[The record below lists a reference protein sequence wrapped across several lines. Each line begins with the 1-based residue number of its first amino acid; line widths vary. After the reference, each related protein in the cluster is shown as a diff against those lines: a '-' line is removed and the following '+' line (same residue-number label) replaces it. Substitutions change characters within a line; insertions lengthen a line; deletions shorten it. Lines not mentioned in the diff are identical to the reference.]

1 MQNTALITIYENSF
15 NSGGVIV
22 LRKVLISTRTFGRYS
37 DDPVNLL
44 KENDFEI
51 INVDEKNI
59 IDHLG
64 NADALIVGT
73 TPITAEMLRKSKL
86 KIIAKH
92 GVGVDNIDLKVA
104 TELGIPV
111 TITLGANTP
120 SVAELALAFIL
131 ALSRNVVAAHC
142 EVFQKQSWPNV
153 VGMEIGGKILGLLG
167 FGHIARLLNEKAQ
180 CLGMKVMAHDPFVKR
195 DDIIKAGVTPADFDE
210 IFKEADFISVHVP
223 LTSKTKNLIGEREL
237 KSMKRTSFL
246 INTARGHIVNEEAL
260 ARALKENWIAGAALD
275 VFAEEPLNPQS
286 PLLECQN
293 IIVTPHIG
301 AHTKEAIYRM
311 NMMAA
316 QAVVDFFKGNISA
329 SIVVNREVMSR
340 AVNTRGISHE
350 S

>member
-1 MQNTALITIYENSF
+1 MKKI
-15 NSGGVIV
+15 
-22 LRKVLISTRTFGRYS
+22 LISTRTFGRYS
-37 DDPVNLL
+37 DDPINLL
-44 KENDFEI
+44 KENNFEV

-59 IDHLG
+59 TDYIR
-64 NADALIVGT
+64 NADAIIVGT
-73 TPITAEMLRKSKL
+73 TPITGEMLKKSKI

-92 GVGVDNIDLKVA
+92 GVGVDNIDLQVA

-120 SVAELALAFIL
+120 SVAELALTFIL
-131 ALSRNVVAAHC
+131 ALSRNIVAAHC

-153 VGMEIGGKILGLLG
+153 VGMEIGGKALGLLG
-167 FGHIARLLNEKAQ
+167 FGNIARQLSKMAM
-180 CLGMKVMAHDPFVKR
+180 CLGMKVMAHDPFVSR
-195 DDIIKAGVTPADFDE
+195 DDIARTGVTPAEFDE
-210 IFKEADFISVHVP
+210 IFEKADFVSVHVP
-223 LTSKTKNLIGEREL
+223 LTSETRNLIGEREL

-260 ARALKENWIAGAALD
+260 AKALKEKWIAGAALD
-275 VFAEEPLNPQS
+275 VFANEPLNPES
-286 PLLECQN
+286 PLFECQN

-316 QAVVDFFKGNISA
+316 QTIVDFFKGNISPN
-329 SIVVNREVMSR
+329 IVVNREVITR
-340 AVNTRGISHE
+340 VTTRGINHE

>member
-1 MQNTALITIYENSF
+1 LKKI
-15 NSGGVIV
+15 
-22 LRKVLISTRTFGRYS
+22 LISTRTFGRYS
-37 DDPVNLL
+37 DDPINLL
-44 KENDFEI
+44 KENNFEV

-59 IDHLG
+59 TDYIR
-64 NADALIVGT
+64 NADAIIVGT
-73 TPITAEMLRKSKL
+73 TPITGEMLKKSKI

-92 GVGVDNIDLKVA
+92 GVGVDNIDLQVA

-120 SVAELALAFIL
+120 SVAELALTFIL
-131 ALSRNVVAAHC
+131 ALSRNIVAAHC

-153 VGMEIGGKILGLLG
+153 VGMEIGGKALGLLG
-167 FGHIARLLNEKAQ
+167 FGNIARQLSKMAM
-180 CLGMKVMAHDPFVKR
+180 CLGMKVMAHDPFVSR
-195 DDIIKAGVTPADFDE
+195 DDIARTGVTPAEFDE
-210 IFKEADFISVHVP
+210 IFEKADFVSVHVP
-223 LTSKTKNLIGEREL
+223 LTSETRNLIGEREL

-260 ARALKENWIAGAALD
+260 AKALMEKWIAGAALD
-275 VFAEEPLNPQS
+275 VFANEPLNPES
-286 PLLECQN
+286 PLFECQN

-316 QAVVDFFKGNISA
+316 QTIVDFFKGNISPN
-329 SIVVNREVMSR
+329 IVVNREVITR
-340 AVNTRGISHE
+340 VTTRGINHE

>member
-1 MQNTALITIYENSF
+1 MKKI
-15 NSGGVIV
+15 
-22 LRKVLISTRTFGRYS
+22 LISTRTFGRYS
-37 DDPVNLL
+37 DDPINLL
-44 KENDFEI
+44 KENNFEV

-59 IDHLG
+59 TDYIR
-64 NADALIVGT
+64 NADAIIVGT
-73 TPITAEMLRKSKL
+73 TPITGEMLKKSKI

-92 GVGVDNIDLKVA
+92 GVGVDNIDLQVA

-120 SVAELALAFIL
+120 SVAELALTFIL
-131 ALSRNVVAAHC
+131 ALSRNIVAAHC

-153 VGMEIGGKILGLLG
+153 VGMEIGGKALGLLG
-167 FGHIARLLNEKAQ
+167 FGNIARQLSKMAI
-180 CLGMKVMAHDPFVKR
+180 CLGMKVMAHDPFVSR
-195 DDIIKAGVTPADFDE
+195 DDIARTGVTPAEFDE
-210 IFKEADFISVHVP
+210 IFEKADFVSVHVP
-223 LTSKTKNLIGEREL
+223 LTSETRNLIGEREL

-260 ARALKENWIAGAALD
+260 AKALKEKWIAGAALD
-275 VFAEEPLNPQS
+275 VFANEPLNPES
-286 PLLECQN
+286 PLFECQN

-316 QAVVDFFKGNISA
+316 QTIVDFFEGNISPN
-329 SIVVNREVMSR
+329 IVVNREVITR
-340 AVNTRGISHE
+340 VTTRGINHE

>member
-1 MQNTALITIYENSF
+1 MKKI
-15 NSGGVIV
+15 
-22 LRKVLISTRTFGRYS
+22 LISTRTFGRYS
-37 DDPVNLL
+37 DDPINLL
-44 KENDFEI
+44 KENNFEV

-59 IDHLG
+59 TDYIR
-64 NADALIVGT
+64 NADAIIVGT
-73 TPITAEMLRKSKL
+73 TPITGEMLKKSKI

-92 GVGVDNIDLKVA
+92 GVGVDNIDLQVA

-120 SVAELALAFIL
+120 SVAELALTFIL
-131 ALSRNVVAAHC
+131 ALSRNIVAAHC

-153 VGMEIGGKILGLLG
+153 VGMEIGGKALGLLG
-167 FGHIARLLNEKAQ
+167 FGNIARQLSKMAI
-180 CLGMKVMAHDPFVKR
+180 CLGMKVMAHDPFVSR
-195 DDIIKAGVTPADFDE
+195 DDIARTGVTPAEFDE
-210 IFKEADFISVHVP
+210 IFEKADFVSVHVP
-223 LTSKTKNLIGEREL
+223 LTSETRNLIGEREL

-260 ARALKENWIAGAALD
+260 AKALKEKWIAGAALD
-275 VFAEEPLNPQS
+275 VFANEPLNPES
-286 PLLECQN
+286 PLFECQN

-316 QAVVDFFKGNISA
+316 QTIVDFFKGNISPN
-329 SIVVNREVMSR
+329 IVVNREVITR
-340 AVNTRGISHE
+340 VTTRGINHE